1 MSRPE
6 LQVPPDLFYNKQES
20 RKYTSSSR
28 IIKVQN
34 EIAQRCIELL
44 NLPEDK
50 TAYILDCGCGS
61 GLSGQ
66 ALEEAGHVWV
76 GCDISPS
83 MLEVAAEQVTGDEEG
98 TGDLLRHDMGLG
110 LPFNQAT
117 FDGCISVSALQWLCY
132 ADVTGQTAKRRLT
145 RFFSSLYTCLK
156 RGSKAA
162 LQFYP
167 ETPEQA
173 VLIAQCASAVGFMG
187 GLVVDYPNSS
197 KAKKYYLCL
206 GFAGGG
212 GGGYSAPAALAD
224 EAAAAAGEREGVSFT
239 KADKPKQDKSQKR
252 RKGPKAKGKDWV
264 LEKKERRRAANKETR
279 RDSKYTARKRKD
291 KF

>member
-6 LQVPPDLFYNKQES
+6 LQLPPDLFYNEKES
-20 RKYTSSSR
+20 RKYTTSSR

-34 EIAQRCIELL
+34 DIANRCIELL
-44 NLPEDK
+44 ALPEGQPLL
-50 TAYILDCGCGS
+50 ILDVGCGS

-83 MLEVAAEQVTGDEEG
+83 MLQVAREEG
-98 TGDLLRHDMGLG
+98 SEVGDVLQHDMGLG
-110 LPFNQAT
+110 LPFRQAA

-132 ADVTGQTAKRRLT
+132 ADVNTQKARTRLM
-145 RFFSSLYTCLK
+145 RFFSSLYSCLK
-156 RGSKAA
+156 RSAKAA

-173 VLIAQCASAVGFMG
+173 VLIAQCASAVGFTG

-206 GFAGGG
+206 GFTQGSTPRALGTDTAFSS
-212 GGGYSAPAALAD
+212 SAPQNSVVHTSSRD
-224 EAAAAAGEREGVSFT
+224 
-239 KADKPKQDKSQKR
+239 KAPDRLVHRSKHGKKKKR
-252 RKGPKAKGKDWV
+252 GFDKDWV
-264 LEKKERRRAANKETR
+264 LAKKEKRRQFGKQTAK
-279 RDSKYTARKRKD
+279 DSRYTARKRKD

>member
-6 LQVPPDLFYNKQES
+6 LQLPPDLYYDEDES

-28 IIKVQN
+28 IIQVQA
-34 EIAQRCIELL
+34 EIAERCIELL
-44 NLPEDK
+44 ALPEGK
-50 TAYILDCGCGS
+50 CGYILDVGCGS

-83 MLEVAAEQVTGDEEG
+83 MLDVADEEQHKES
-98 TGDLLRHDMGLG
+98 TGDLLQHDMGLG
-110 LPFNQAT
+110 LPFRQAT

-132 ADVTGQTAKRRLT
+132 ADVNTQSAKKRLT
-145 RFFSSLYTCLK
+145 RFFSSLYSCLK

-167 ETPEQA
+167 ENPEQA

-187 GLVVDYPNSS
+187 GLVVDFPNSS
-197 KAKKYYLCL
+197 KAKK
-206 GFAGGG
+206 
-212 GGGYSAPAALAD
+212 
-224 EAAAAAGEREGVSFT
+224 
-239 KADKPKQDKSQKR
+239 
-252 RKGPKAKGKDWV
+252 
-264 LEKKERRRAANKETR
+264 
-279 RDSKYTARKRKD
+279 
-291 KF
+291 

>member
-6 LQVPPDLFYNKQES
+6 LQLPPDLFYNETES

-28 IIKVQN
+28 IIQIQRD
-34 EIAQRCIELL
+34 IANRCIELL
-44 NLPEDK
+44 SLPEGK
-50 TAYILDCGCGS
+50 SSYILDVGCGS

-66 ALEEAGHVWV
+66 ALEEAGHVWL

-83 MLEVAAEQVTGDEEG
+83 MLAVSREEQDEDSTGDVIQ
-98 TGDLLRHDMGLG
+98 HDMGLG
-110 LPFNQAT
+110 LPFTQAC

-132 ADVTGQTAKRRLT
+132 SDVNTQSAKRRLT
-145 RFFSSLYTCLK
+145 RFFSSLYSCLK

-173 VLIAQCASAVGFMG
+173 VLIASCASAVGFMG

-206 GFAGGG
+206 GFDH
-212 GGGYSAPAALAD
+212 GYSAPAPLTAPKSGAAS
-224 EAAAAAGEREGVSFT
+224 EVQHTGKAAARRRDARAKGGS
-239 KADKPKQDKSQKR
+239 KKQ
-252 RKGPKAKGKDWV
+252 GKDWV
-264 LEKKERRRAANKETR
+264 LAKKEQRRNANKETR
-279 RDSKYTARKRKD
+279 RDTKYTARKRKD